1 MPPKKGKSK
10 NARTSSNSQAHVSG
24 GKAIRHP
31 APVVVETLVSQP
43 NEKSDVPPQ
52 AHVSGGEAIGHP
64 ASDVV
69 ETLVSQQNKSD
80 DDDWMGHSFDNVSLT
95 KSEEVKQLVL
105 PPKSDKTTNFSGRH
119 LPDPENETFPVD
131 ERKEMDLY
139 QVVNLLHPQFM
150 SMMKTKT
157 KQLNEKLKSLNPFR
171 CAVGG
176 GGELAGKVRESRFD
190 LKLPFHV
197 LVQLSLQF
205 FGLKT
210 LSPQDMQTLKRIFG
224 ETTEGENVVEMF
236 CSAPVPKEFLEDKA
250 KAKLI
255 RKFVRSYSFEAFTAI
270 FDATMKNKQ
279 PNRDLFVHI
288 VGLLLNKEMALKMS
302 DHLDLDQYFNEFVMF
317 ILFKLN
323 NESLFSSKR
332 STLDLVNISFEVLDG
347 LHIFSSSTNE
357 LSTEQISKILLVIQ
371 IFKKLKKEPNTEDEC
386 LQIFQALFQCLTFKG
401 KEDMLMLC
409 FNHPHELEAYRKT
422 MIEKS
427 GPEHLNRLRG
437 SKSTKGQINPVEMWD
452 HLTKTQKKIHL
463 WLHSIGCG
471 KTTIALILA
480 LLDSVIHEKDI
491 VYMGPETLANMTEL
505 SSICRA
511 VQTFLDR
518 NEVKMMINF
527 VSGSPCFPKAAS
539 AKSSINLFVVKS
551 LNEIAALSVYHS
563 VNKLTVIID
572 DNTEV
577 DLGKDLEWLMKSRCC
592 DQIHLL
598 GATLDLS
605 AIDPKIMSEIDI
617 LGKSDGSTAIC
628 AAEPSGFLRGFPLSF
643 KALSDMDRIMK
654 DFLSSYQH
662 VREIIGPVCSL
673 LQSFANL
680 EQTQSGDFVLS
691 VQQILNKYDN
701 QVFKFFYS
709 REPFYQHENES
720 EISFVKRKLST
731 LMKWILEMF
740 PKTGIVPISGRFPRL
755 DDLNQIL
762 ITIFSAAEA
771 NSSMCVQEF
780 LPAFQLPSTREFC
793 SFFRT
798 LNEFISQRCV
808 RQYED
813 VARHLSAV
821 VSFPVLE
828 SRFYDVSELND
839 LTKQATPIIDSLASF
854 GLAFDCEV
862 LTPPMRVRVSNR
874 KPVMQQIIRSRDNGD
889 GCPIVCLGP
898 DDDFRTVCSE
908 LAEISFKRN
917 RLIESQDDK
926 RIIEVRENGQK
937 PKKEKSAKP
946 DKKDKKNSKESSKES
961 SKEPSKE
968 PSEEESKEKSSSA
981 SASAS
986 ATSSSVAGDHRS
998 PKQRLLMVFEDCK
1011 LNVRQTAHLPSR
1023 CDNQT
1028 AMNLLSESGSPEA
1041 TRWLDHFCKGVAGL
1055 CQQMP
1060 HDFVKLCLDM
1070 YQKGKMILVVQEK
1083 IFHLQSVN
1091 FDCGE
1096 HSIFLYFLSEVSD
1109 AFAKQMI
1116 GRAGRVG
1123 SHVAGRFW
1131 WFTPSGQLIRSKT
1144 ATQASVQDVSVLDSD
1159 NVENTLSKLPR
1170 RFVLELIR
1178 FLSECQFEQHET
1190 LALVEFLRLY
1200 QLLQYDKKMEY
1211 SCKYRDLDKI
1221 MRFMSSCGIVSFLS
1235 DFEFS
1240 SSAHIP
1246 ERLTALAVNAESGLC
1261 QFNFTETREEFVK
1274 MILKELPD
1282 AIVPR
1287 ALGLC
1292 QAIDEGTF
1300 LGIGIKRDS
1309 LVKIFMEISP
1319 LYQHR
1324 SLKHR
1329 SLSNLVDVFMSFL
1342 TNLQRSPAYAKDRDA
1357 QDHLLALITMMDYVN
1372 SSLQRL
1378 VEILTKVLTER
1389 DFDCFYSRKAVV
1401 LSPLDILR
1409 TFLET
1414 ATTVDDVHQFFL
1426 QNPEGLEREFR
1437 RFCEI
1442 HSSFGPNSQTQQLLK
1457 ESQVEFESLNAEIKD
1472 LRSKAAKRVG
1482 TFSVRERALA
1492 QQKDPEILSINA
1504 QISSIK
1510 TKIENL
1516 GQSIERAKCSL
1527 DETPQ
1532 TEGEFLDF
1540 IRNIF
1545 K

>member
-1 MPPKKGKSK
+1 MD
-10 NARTSSNSQAHVSG
+10 Q
-24 GKAIRHP
+24 
-31 APVVVETLVSQP
+31 
-43 NEKSDVPPQ
+43 
-52 AHVSGGEAIGHP
+52 
-64 ASDVV
+64 
-69 ETLVSQQNKSD
+69 
-80 DDDWMGHSFDNVSLT
+80 SFDGVSLT
-95 KSEEVKQLVL
+95 KTEEEVKQLVL
-105 PPKSDKTTNFSGRH
+105 PPKSDKATNFSGKY
-119 LPDPENETFPVD
+119 LPDRENEPFPLD
-131 ERKEMDLY
+131 ERKEMDLSD
-139 QVVNLLHPQFM
+139 VVNRLHAKFKSEM
-150 SMMKTKT
+150 KMKTNE
-157 KQLNEKLKSLNPFR
+157 QNEKPKSGNPFR
-171 CAVGG
+171 RAVGG

-190 LKLPFHV
+190 LMLPFHG

-205 FGLKT
+205 FGLKN

-224 ETTEGENVVEMF
+224 ETMEGENVVEMF
-236 CSAPVPKEFLEDKA
+236 CSDPVPKEFLEDKE
-250 KAKLI
+250 KLI
-255 RKFVRSYSFEAFTAI
+255 RKFMKSYSFEAFTAI
-270 FDATMKNKQ
+270 FDATMKNKK

-288 VGLLLNKEMALKMS
+288 VGLLLNKEMTLKMS
-302 DHLDLDQYFNEFVMF
+302 NRLDLDQYFNEFVMS
-317 ILFKLN
+317 ILFNLN
-323 NESLFSSKR
+323 KESLFSSKK
-332 STLDLVNISFEVLDG
+332 SMIDLVNISFEVLDG
-347 LHIFSSSTNE
+347 LRIFSSSTNE
-357 LSTEQISKILLVIQ
+357 LSTEQISKILLVIE
-371 IFKKLKKEPNTEDEC
+371 IFKKLKKEPNTDDEC

-409 FNHPHELEAYRKT
+409 FNHPHELQAYRRT

-437 SKSTKGQINPVEMWD
+437 SKSTNGQINPVEMWD
-452 HLTKTQKKIHL
+452 HLTQTQKKIHL

-491 VYMGPETLANMTEL
+491 VYMGPETLANMMEL
-505 SSICRA
+505 SSICRT

-518 NEVKMMINF
+518 NEVNMKINF
-527 VSGSPCFPKAAS
+527 MSGSPCFPKESVMKAAS

-551 LNEIAALSVYHS
+551 LNEIAALSGYHS

-577 DLGKDLEWLMKSRCC
+577 DLGKDLKWLMEFRCC
-592 DQIHLL
+592 DKIHLL
-598 GATLDLS
+598 GATLNLS
-605 AIDPKIMSEIDI
+605 AIDRKIMSEIDI

-643 KALSDMDRIMK
+643 KALSGMRMIMTE
-654 DFLSSYQH
+654 FLSSYQR
-662 VREIIGPVCSL
+662 VRKIIDPVCSL
-673 LQSFANL
+673 LQSFADL
-680 EQTQSGDFVLS
+680 EKTQSDEFVLR
-691 VQQILNKYDN
+691 VQDILKMYDN
-701 QVFKFFYS
+701 EVFKFFYS
-709 REPFYQHENES
+709 REPFYPRENES

-731 LMKWILEMF
+731 LMNWILEMF
-740 PKTGIVPISGRFPRL
+740 PKTGIVPNSGRFPRL

-762 ITIFSAAEA
+762 NTIFSAAEA

-793 SFFRT
+793 AFFRT

-808 RQYED
+808 RQYEE

-821 VSFPVLE
+821 NFPVLE
-828 SRFYDVSELND
+828 SRFYNVRELND
-839 LTKQATPIIDSLASF
+839 LTEQATPIIDLLASF
-854 GLAFDCEV
+854 GLTFDCDV
-862 LTPPMRVRVSNR
+862 LTPPRRVHVSKR
-874 KPVMQQIIRSRDNGD
+874 KPVMEQIISSRDKGD
-889 GCPIVCLGP
+889 GCPIVCLAR
-898 DDDFRTVCSE
+898 DDDFRAVCSD

-917 RLIESQDDK
+917 RFIESENDK
-926 RIIEVRENGQK
+926 VLWTEQRVHGQQQ
-937 PKKEKSAKP
+937 KKDKSMTKP
-946 DKKDKKNSKESSKES
+946 DKKDKMTSKES
-961 SKEPSKE
+961 SKEPSNESSKE

-981 SASAS
+981 SA
-986 ATSSSVAGDHRS
+986 SVAGDHRS

-1011 LNVRQTAHLPSR
+1011 FKVRQTAHLPSP

-1070 YQKGKMILVVQEK
+1070 YQKGKMILVIQEK

-1096 HSIFLYFLSEVSD
+1096 HPIFLYFLSEVSD

-1144 ATQASVQDVSVLDSD
+1144 ATQASVQDVSVLDS
-1159 NVENTLSKLPR
+1159 VKVSNTLSKLPR

-1211 SCKYRDLDKI
+1211 SCKYRGLDKI

-1240 SSAHIP
+1240 SSAHIS
-1246 ERLTALAVNAESGLC
+1246 ERLKALAVNEQSSSS
-1261 QFNFTETREEFVK
+1261 QFDFTETRNEFVK
-1274 MILKELPD
+1274 MILEELHE

-1292 QAIDEGTF
+1292 QAMDEGTF
-1300 LGIGIKRDS
+1300 CGIGINRRS

-1319 LYQHR
+1319 LYQ
-1324 SLKHR
+1324 HR

-1342 TNLQRSPAYAKDRDA
+1342 TNLQRSPTYTKDQDA

-1389 DFDCFYSRKAVV
+1389 DFDCFYSRNAVV
-1401 LSPLDILR
+1401 LSPFDILK
-1409 TFLET
+1409 TFLQT

-1426 QNPEGLEREFR
+1426 QNPEGLEREFKC
-1437 RFCEI
+1437 FCEI

-1457 ESQVEFESLNAEIKD
+1457 ESQDEIKRLNLEIQT
-1472 LRSKAAKRVG
+1472 LRRDATKRVMEFQPG
-1482 TFSVRERALA
+1482 DRASA
-1492 QQKDPEILSINA
+1492 QKTDTTILSINA
-1504 QISSIK
+1504 EISSIK

-1527 DETPQ
+1527 GETPQ